1 MNLCNDKIRGVMS
14 IKKLLVTIIAV
25 SLFVACVPARKHE
38 EIVQRR
44 VACEE
49 QNNKLKEQI
58 RELEEEMTEVRSTFE
73 DYERRMKGLKADT
86 TVQGKS
92 LRTLTKNY
100 DKLNETYDLLLEKN
114 RQLLAG
120 NEADN
125 KRLFGSLQDAEG
137 RLQAQKDALDELSE
151 SLKQKEKNLNQL
163 KKDLEDREAKVAELQ
178 KILTDKDSTVNALRM
193 KVQDAL
199 LGFEDNGLT
208 IEKRNGKVYVSL
220 DESLLYK
227 SGSYSIDP
235 KGQEVLKKLAV
246 VLEQNEDI
254 NIMVEGHTDNVPLNS
269 SGPIS
274 DNWDLSVR
282 RATSV
287 VKIITDNSKVNP
299 SRLTAAGKGEHAPV
313 ASNKTKAGRTENR
326 RTEIILTPKL
336 DELLEILGEE

>member
-1 MNLCNDKIRGVMS
+1 M
-14 IKKLLVTIIAV
+14 AAF
-25 SLFVACVPARKHE
+25 FVGCVPAKKHE
-38 EIVQRR
+38 ELMQRR
-44 VACEE
+44 TSCEE
-49 QNNKLKEQI
+49 QSTILKEQV
-58 RELEEEMTEVRSTFE
+58 RELEEQITEIQSKFD
-73 DYERRMKGLKADT
+73 DYERRLKGLQGDT

-114 RQLLAG
+114 RELLAG
-120 NEADN
+120 NAADN
-125 KRLFGSLQDAEG
+125 KRLFGNLQDAEG
-137 RLQAQKDALDELSE
+137 KLQEQKDALDRLSL
-151 SLKQKEKNLNQL
+151 SLTEKEKNLEKL
-163 KKDLEDREAKVAELQ
+163 TFDLEDREAKVAELQ
-178 KILTDKDSTVNALRM
+178 KILSDKDSIVNALRM

-199 LGFEDNGLT
+199 LGFENEGLT

-246 VLEQNEDI
+246 VLEQNTDI
-254 NIMVEGHTDNVPLNS
+254 NILVEGHTDNVPLKS

-282 RATSV
+282 RATAV
-287 VKIITDNSKVNP
+287 VKIITENSKVNP
-299 SRLTAAGKGEHAPV
+299 SRLTAAGRGEHVPI
-313 ASNKTKAGRTENR
+313 ASNNTKEGRTQNR

-336 DELLEILGEE
+336 DELFEILGE